1 MRASDHAVLALQGKV
16 VTQNSR
22 YSVIHGESGVW
33 SLKIQNVRETDRGC
47 YYCQINTQPLKK
59 QSGCID
65 VHLPPDIS
73 DKDSSTDLTIH
84 EFQDA
89 RLFCSATGH
98 PTPKILFRKDDGTPI
113 IFRNNNSDLYST
125 EIYSGKL
132 LNFLKVQRDQMGA
145 YLCIAA
151 NGIEPAVSKRMILNV
166 QFPPNVTTETPILG
180 AVQESDRQIDCIV
193 ESFPV
198 SINYWIKESNFK
210 LNQWDQNNLTML
222 QQSNKYIIS
231 DKRLSSYKTR
241 MLLTINNF
249 NSMDAGRYI
258 CLSSNPLGRANS
270 TIKIYEIKL
279 TTTST
284 TTVRT
289 TTTSTT
295 TTTMRPSTRRTTYP
309 LTTTST
315 LPTTTSTEMDL
326 EYITYN
332 SLDLHVGVESYQH
345 QLNNVHSN
353 STRLW
358 QSFLLCWCVL
368 VKLKFFNAL
377 PGG

>member
-1 MRASDHAVLALQGKV
+1 MYFSFFSIFPFQKL
-16 VTQNSR
+16 
-22 YSVIHGESGVW
+22 
-33 SLKIQNVRETDRGC
+33 
-47 YYCQINTQPLKK
+47 
-59 QSGCID
+59 
-65 VHLPPDIS
+65 
-73 DKDSSTDLTIH
+73 ST
-84 EFQDA
+84 
-89 RLFCSATGH
+89 
-98 PTPKILFRKDDGTPI
+98 
-113 IFRNNNSDLYST
+113 
-125 EIYSGKL
+125 
-132 LNFLKVQRDQMGA
+132 
-145 YLCIAA
+145 
-151 NGIEPAVSKRMILNV
+151 
-166 QFPPNVTTETPILG
+166 
-180 AVQESDRQIDCIV
+180 
-193 ESFPV
+193 
-198 SINYWIKESNFK
+198 
-210 LNQWDQNNLTML
+210 
-222 QQSNKYIIS
+222 KYIIA
-231 DKRLSSYKTR
+231 DKRISSYKTR

-270 TIKIYEIKL
+270 TIKIYGEYFLLIDISVKLQMNLIGFFLCIIYHRYVNIEIKL

-326 EYITYN
+326 EYITY
-332 SLDLHVGVESYQH
+332 SSMDLHVGVESYQH

-358 QSFLLCWCVL
+358 RSFLLCWCVL

>member
-1 MRASDHAVLALQGKV
+1 
-16 VTQNSR
+16 
-22 YSVIHGESGVW
+22 
-33 SLKIQNVRETDRGC
+33 
-47 YYCQINTQPLKK
+47 
-59 QSGCID
+59 
-65 VHLPPDIS
+65 
-73 DKDSSTDLTIH
+73 
-84 EFQDA
+84 
-89 RLFCSATGH
+89 
-98 PTPKILFRKDDGTPI
+98 
-113 IFRNNNSDLYST
+113 
-125 EIYSGKL
+125 
-132 LNFLKVQRDQMGA
+132 
-145 YLCIAA
+145 
-151 NGIEPAVSKRMILNV
+151 
-166 QFPPNVTTETPILG
+166 
-180 AVQESDRQIDCIV
+180 
-193 ESFPV
+193 
-198 SINYWIKESNFK
+198 
-210 LNQWDQNNLTML
+210 
-222 QQSNKYIIS
+222 
-231 DKRLSSYKTR
+231 

-270 TIKIYEIKL
+270 TIKIYGEYLLLIDISVTLQMNLIGFFSDIFLRIITYRYVNIEIKL

>member
-1 MRASDHAVLALQGKV
+1 MGLILLLLLLLLVEDVRKGKRWRKISNFAIIIIVLGYFVLFILCLWLLLLGGGGSENYNYHDKEPRFSSPIRNVTAPVGRDAVLSCYVEHLADYKVGWMRASDHAVLALQGKV

-98 PTPKILFRKDDGTPI
+98 PTPKILFRRDDGTPI

-166 QFPPNVTTETPILG
+166 Q
-180 AVQESDRQIDCIV
+180 C
-193 ESFPV
+193 
-198 SINYWIKESNFK
+198 K
-210 LNQWDQNNLTML
+210 
-222 QQSNKYIIS
+222 IIS
-231 DKRLSSYKTR
+231 Y
-241 MLLTINNF
+241 
-249 NSMDAGRYI
+249 
-258 CLSSNPLGRANS
+258 
-270 TIKIYEIKL
+270 
-279 TTTST
+279 
-284 TTVRT
+284 
-289 TTTSTT
+289 
-295 TTTMRPSTRRTTYP
+295 
-309 LTTTST
+309 
-315 LPTTTSTEMDL
+315 
-326 EYITYN
+326 
-332 SLDLHVGVESYQH
+332 
-345 QLNNVHSN
+345 
-353 STRLW
+353 
-358 QSFLLCWCVL
+358 LC
-368 VKLKFFNAL
+368 K
-377 PGG
+377 